1 MSESSGDM
9 REDVQN
15 VGSGSSDIDTLVAAL
30 RSRSGAVRERA
41 REALLE
47 LGKPAVDPLIEAL
60 RDDDCQVQWEAAKA
74 LGEIGDPAAAPWGR
88 IVAFSAVSYV
98 VVELEKWLANRRR
111 GVRAGGVQGQDVAL
125 QPR

>member
-1 MSESSGDM
+1 MHSIFE
-9 REDVQN
+9 
-15 VGSGSSDIDTLVAAL
+15 TA
-30 RSRSGAVRERA
+30 
-41 REALLE
+41 
-47 LGKPAVDPLIEAL
+47 PL
-60 RDDDCQVQWEAAKA
+60 
-74 LGEIGDPAAAPWGR
+74 AAASWGR